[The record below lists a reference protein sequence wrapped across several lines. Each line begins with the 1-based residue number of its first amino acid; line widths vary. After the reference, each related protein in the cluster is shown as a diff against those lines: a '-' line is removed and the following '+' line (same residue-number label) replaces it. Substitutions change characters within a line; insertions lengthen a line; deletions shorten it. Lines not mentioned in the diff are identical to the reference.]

1 MTQSAKTAT
10 NFDLSS
16 LHILR
21 NEIGSVLKDA
31 EVHLREFYDDPDQ
44 APLLLDSAN
53 NLSQLSAIFELIAF
67 NGAGLLA
74 ENLSASYTLLH
85 GNADGDEDEN
95 EILMTDISEAIM
107 LLDRYVE
114 FVLLKETPE
123 PALLLPII
131 NKLGGHLGYA
141 VIESTTLNQNINSVI
156 IADPQANYAS
166 LSTLG
171 LNVRA
176 LTQAYRAGLSVILE
190 NKDGAISDD
199 ERQKLDGMTKAC
211 ALIAQHSDTLFWQS
225 AKTITQNIANDLPLS
240 HAKKRILVYLE
251 QQFSDYLP
259 IEDRRFAEM
268 VSFACNKNKEFAT
281 LANQKYAL
289 NRVSDTKFSE
299 MQRFLFGPNREITD
313 TLNDLIQEQIEA
325 IKQKVDKFVRTS
337 NGMGE
342 IGDMVSIDD
351 IKTEL
356 NSLSQTMTLLELA
369 DASQALTAA
378 SAQVS
383 GWQNPTLEDLDTFL
397 DKLLVAENSAIFLA
411 KSHTPGAVK
420 LPLHNREISLH
431 QLDTSYET
439 LVKEARSNLT
449 AATLALTDYITD
461 SNRDIMNLQNT
472 PEMIR
477 QVAGAAAFLRLS
489 VTSAQLYLLARR
501 LENGLLDK
509 VKTSPDS
516 ELIRISNAWAD
527 VLVAAD
533 FEFENFEENRP
544 TNEQSILIS
553 QNSLN
558 QLVA

>member
-1 MTQSAKTAT
+1 MTQSTKPAT

-21 NEIGSVLKDA
+21 GEINSVLKDA

-53 NLSQLSAIFELIAF
+53 NLSQLSAIFKLIAF

-74 ENLSASYTLLH
+74 KNLSASYTLLH

-131 NKLGGHLGYA
+131 NKLGEHLGHA

-190 NKDGAISDD
+190 NKDGIISDD
-199 ERQKLDGMTKAC
+199 ERQKLDGTTKAC

-313 TLNDLIQEQIEA
+313 TLNNLIQEQIEA
-325 IKQKVDKFVRTS
+325 IKQKVDKFVRAS

-342 IGDMVSIDD
+342 IGDMVNIDD

-356 NSLSQTMTLLELA
+356 NTLSQTMTLLELA

-397 DKLLVAENSAIFLA
+397 DKLLVAENAAIFLA

-489 VTSAQLYLLARR
+489 AISSQLYLLARR

-509 VKTSPDS
+509 VKTSPDN
-516 ELIRISNAWAD
+516 ELIHISNAWAD

>member
-1 MTQSAKTAT
+1 MTQSAKTAS

-16 LHILR
+16 LHILH
-21 NEIGSVLKDA
+21 NEINSVLKDA
-31 EVHLREFYDDPDQ
+31 EMHLREFYDDADQ
-44 APLLLDSAN
+44 APLLLDSVS
-53 NLSQLSAIFELIAF
+53 NLSQLSAIFRLIAF
-67 NGAGLLA
+67 NGADLLVQY
-74 ENLSASYTLLH
+74 LSESYALLH
-85 GNADGDEDEN
+85 KNADNDEDEN
-95 EILMTDISEAIM
+95 EVLMTDISEAIM

-131 NKLGGHLGYA
+131 NKLGEHLGYSA
-141 VIESTTLNQNINSVI
+141 IEAATLSQNINSII
-156 IADPQANYAS
+156 IANPQTNYAS

-171 LNVRA
+171 LNHKA

-190 NKDGAISDD
+190 NKDGIISDD
-199 ERQKLDGMTKAC
+199 ARQKLDNMAKAC

-225 AKTITQNIANDLPLS
+225 AKTITQNIADDLPLS

-289 NRVSDTKFSE
+289 NKVSDAKFSE

-313 TLNDLIQEQIEA
+313 TLNTLIQEQIET
-325 IKQKVDKFVRTS
+325 IKQKVDKFVRAS

-342 IGDMVSIDD
+342 IGSIVNLD
-351 IKTEL
+351 EL
-356 NSLSQTMTLLELA
+356 KLELEILSQTMTLLELTE
-369 DASQALTAA
+369 ASHALKAA
-378 SAQVS
+378 SIEVS
-383 GWQNPTLEDLDTFL
+383 SWQNPTLEDLDTFL
-397 DKLLVAENSAIFLA
+397 DKLLIAENAAIFLA

-431 QLDTSYET
+431 QLDTSYEA
-439 LVKEARSNLT
+439 LVKEARNNLM
-449 AATLALTDYITD
+449 ATSLALTDYLTD
-461 SNRDIMNLQNT
+461 ANRDIMHLQNT

-489 VTSAQLYLLARR
+489 TTSTQLSLLARH
-501 LENGLLDK
+501 LENGLLSKIQSSSDH
-509 VKTSPDS
+509 
-516 ELIRISNAWAD
+516 ELTLISNAWAD

-533 FEFENFEENRP
+533 FDFENFEENRP
-544 TNEQSILIS
+544 TNEKSLLIS

>member
-10 NFDLSS
+10 NFDPSS

-21 NEIGSVLKDA
+21 NEINAVLKDA
-31 EVHLREFYDDPDQ
+31 EMHLREFYDDPDQ
-44 APLLLDSAN
+44 APLLLDSAS
-53 NLSQLSAIFELIAF
+53 NLSQLSAIFKLIVF

-74 ENLSASYTLLH
+74 DHLSASYTLLH
-85 GNADGDEDEN
+85 NNADGDEDEN

-114 FVLLKETPE
+114 FVLLKETPQ

-131 NKLGGHLGYA
+131 NKLGKHLGHTA
-141 VIESTTLNQNINSVI
+141 IESDTLNQNINSII
-156 IADPQANYAS
+156 IANPQANYAS
-166 LSTLG
+166 LSTLK
-171 LNVRA
+171 LNAKA

-190 NKDGAISDD
+190 NKDGIISDD
-199 ERQKLDGMTKAC
+199 EHQKLDGMVKAC

-268 VSFACNKNKEFAT
+268 VSLACNKNKDFAT
-281 LANQKYAL
+281 FANQKYAL
-289 NRVSDTKFSE
+289 NRVSDAKFGE

-313 TLNDLIQEQIEA
+313 TLNDLTQEQLET
-325 IKQKVDKFVRTS
+325 IKQKVDKFVRAS
-337 NGMGE
+337 NGLGE
-342 IGDMVSIDD
+342 IGEMVSVDD
-351 IKTEL
+351 IKDEL
-356 NSLSQTMTLLELA
+356 DTLSRIMILLELT
-369 DASQALTAA
+369 DASQALNAA
-378 SAQVS
+378 SAQIAS
-383 GWQNPTLEDLDTFL
+383 WQNPTLEDLDTFL
-397 DKLLVAENSAIFLA
+397 DKLLVAENAVIFLA

-420 LPLHNREISLH
+420 LPLHNREISLY

-449 AATLALTDYITD
+449 LTTLALTDYLNDD
-461 SNRDIMNLQNT
+461 SRNIMNLQNT

-489 VTSAQLYLLARR
+489 ATSAQLYLLARR

-509 VKTSPDS
+509 IKTAPDG
-516 ELIRISNAWAD
+516 ELTRISNAWAD

-544 TNEQSILIS
+544 TNEQILLIS

-558 QLVA
+558 LLVA

>member
-16 LHILR
+16 LHILH
-21 NEIGSVLKDA
+21 NEINSVLKDA

-53 NLSQLSAIFELIAF
+53 NLTQLSAVFKLISF
-67 NGAGLLA
+67 NGASLLA
-74 ENLSASYTLLH
+74 EYLSKAYTTLH
-85 GNADGDEDEN
+85 ANADGDEDEN
-95 EILMTDISEAIM
+95 EVLMTDISEAVM

-131 NKLGGHLGYA
+131 NKLGEHLGQPA
-141 VIESTTLNQNINSVI
+141 MDATTLKQNINSVI
-156 IADPQANYAS
+156 ISDPKANYTSLNS
-166 LSTLG
+166 LS
-171 LNVRA
+171 LNSRA

-190 NKDGAISDD
+190 YENALSEAD
-199 ERQKLDGMTKAC
+199 RQKLDGMAKAC
-211 ALIAQHSDTLFWQS
+211 ALIAEHSDTLFWQS
-225 AKTITQNIANDLPLS
+225 AKTITHNVASELPLS

-268 VSFACNKNKEFAT
+268 VSFACNKDKEFAI

-289 NRVSDTKFSE
+289 NKVSDAKFGE
-299 MQRFLFGPNREITD
+299 MQRFLFGPNREIID
-313 TLNDLIQEQIEA
+313 TLNELIQEQIEE
-325 IKQKVDKFVRTS
+325 IKQKVDQFVRAI
-337 NGMGE
+337 NGVGE
-342 IGDMVSIDD
+342 IGESVSIGD
-351 IKTEL
+351 ISTEL
-356 NSLSQTMTLLELA
+356 DMLSKTMFLLELT
-369 DASQALTAA
+369 DASQALTEA
-378 SAQVS
+378 SAQVAD
-383 GWQNPTLEDLDTFL
+383 WQNPTLEELDMFL
-397 DKLLVAENSAIFLA
+397 DKLLVAENASIFLA

-449 AATLALTDYITD
+449 AATLALTDYLAD
-461 SNRDIMNLQNT
+461 ENRDALHLQNT
-472 PEMIR
+472 AEMIR

-489 VTSAQLYLLARR
+489 ATASQLYLLARR
-501 LENGLLDK
+501 LDNGLLDK
-509 VKTSPDS
+509 IRTSPDS
-516 ELIRISNAWAD
+516 ELVRISNAWAD
-527 VLVAAD
+527 VLVSAD
-533 FEFENFEENRP
+533 YEFENFEENRP
-544 TNEQSILIS
+544 SNEQSILIS

>member
-53 NLSQLSAIFELIAF
+53 NLSQLSAIFKLIAF

-131 NKLGGHLGYA
+131 NKLGEHLGHVA
-141 VIESTTLNQNINSVI
+141 IESTTLNQNINSVI
-156 IADPQANYAS
+156 IADPQANYTS

-171 LNVRA
+171 LNARA
-176 LTQAYRAGLSVILE
+176 LTQAYRAGLSVVLE
-190 NKDGAISDD
+190 NKDGIISDD
-199 ERQKLDGMTKAC
+199 ERQKLDGMTKVC
-211 ALIAQHSDTLFWQS
+211 AVIAQHSDTLFWQS

-268 VSFACNKNKEFAT
+268 VSFACNKNKDFAT

-313 TLNDLIQEQIEA
+313 TLNDLIQEQLEA
-325 IKQKVDKFVRTS
+325 IKQKVDKFVRAS
-337 NGMGE
+337 NGMAE

-356 NSLSQTMTLLELA
+356 DTLSGTMILLELT
-369 DASQALTAA
+369 DASQALKAA
-378 SAQVS
+378 SSQIGS
-383 GWQNPTLEDLDTFL
+383 WQNPTLEDLDTFL
-397 DKLLVAENSAIFLA
+397 DKLLVAENAAIFLS

-431 QLDTSYET
+431 QLDTSYEA

-449 AATLALTDYITD
+449 AATLALTDYIAD

-477 QVAGAAAFLRLS
+477 QVAGAAVFLRLS
-489 VTSAQLYLLARR
+489 ATSAQLYLLARR

-509 VKTSPDS
+509 VKTAPDG
-516 ELIRISNAWAD
+516 ELARISNAWAD

>member
-1 MTQSAKTAT
+1 
-10 NFDLSS
+10 
-16 LHILR
+16 
-21 NEIGSVLKDA
+21 
-31 EVHLREFYDDPDQ
+31 
-44 APLLLDSAN
+44 
-53 NLSQLSAIFELIAF
+53 
-67 NGAGLLA
+67 
-74 ENLSASYTLLH
+74 
-85 GNADGDEDEN
+85 
-95 EILMTDISEAIM
+95 
-107 LLDRYVE
+107 
-114 FVLLKETPE
+114 
-123 PALLLPII
+123 
-131 NKLGGHLGYA
+131 
-141 VIESTTLNQNINSVI
+141 
-156 IADPQANYAS
+156 
-166 LSTLG
+166 
-171 LNVRA
+171 
-176 LTQAYRAGLSVILE
+176 
-190 NKDGAISDD
+190 
-199 ERQKLDGMTKAC
+199 MTKAC

>member
-53 NLSQLSAIFELIAF
+53 NLSQLSAIFKLIAF

-85 GNADGDEDEN
+85 GNANGDEDEN

-131 NKLGGHLGYA
+131 NKLGGHLGHA

-190 NKDGAISDD
+190 NKDGVISDD

-211 ALIAQHSDTLFWQS
+211 ALIAQHADTLFWQS

-268 VSFACNKNKEFAT
+268 VSFACNKNKDFAT

-299 MQRFLFGPNREITD
+299 MQRFLFGSNREITD
-313 TLNDLIQEQIEA
+313 TLNDLIQEQLET
-325 IKQKVDKFVRTS
+325 IKQKVDKFVRAS

-342 IGDMVSIDD
+342 IGDMVRIDD
-351 IKTEL
+351 IKAEL
-356 NSLSQTMTLLELA
+356 NTLSQTMTLLELA

-397 DKLLVAENSAIFLA
+397 DKLLVAENVAIFLA
-411 KSHTPGAVK
+411 KSHTPRAVK

-431 QLDTSYET
+431 QLDTSYEA

-449 AATLALTDYITD
+449 VATLALTDYIAD

-489 VTSAQLYLLARR
+489 ATSAQLYLLARR

-509 VKTSPDS
+509 VKTAPDG
-516 ELIRISNAWAD
+516 ELARISNAWAD

>member
-1 MTQSAKTAT
+1 MTQSAKTAS

-16 LHILR
+16 LHILH
-21 NEIGSVLKDA
+21 NEINSVLKDA
-31 EVHLREFYDDPDQ
+31 EMHLREFYDDADQ
-44 APLLLDSAN
+44 APLLLDSVS
-53 NLSQLSAIFELIAF
+53 NLSQLSAIFRLIAF
-67 NGAGLLA
+67 NGADLLVQY
-74 ENLSASYTLLH
+74 LSESYALLH
-85 GNADGDEDEN
+85 KNADNDEDEN
-95 EILMTDISEAIM
+95 EVLMTDISEAIM

-131 NKLGGHLGYA
+131 NKLGEHLGYSA
-141 VIESTTLNQNINSVI
+141 IEAATLSQNINSII

-171 LNVRA
+171 LNHKA

-190 NKDGAISDD
+190 NKDGIISDD
-199 ERQKLDGMTKAC
+199 ERQKLDNMTKAC

-225 AKTITQNIANDLPLS
+225 AKTITQNIADDLPLS

-289 NRVSDTKFSE
+289 NKVGDAKFSE

-313 TLNDLIQEQIEA
+313 TLNTLIQEQIET
-325 IKQKVDKFVRTS
+325 IKQKVDKFVRAS

-342 IGDMVSIDD
+342 IGSMVNLD
-351 IKTEL
+351 EL
-356 NSLSQTMTLLELA
+356 KLELETLSQTMTLLELTE
-369 DASQALTAA
+369 ASHALKAA
-378 SAQVS
+378 SIQVS
-383 GWQNPTLEDLDTFL
+383 SWQNPTLEDLDAFL
-397 DKLLVAENSAIFLA
+397 DKLLIAENAAIFLA

-431 QLDTSYET
+431 QLDTSYEA
-439 LVKEARSNLT
+439 LVKEARNNLM
-449 AATLALTDYITD
+449 ATSLALTDYLTD
-461 SNRDIMNLQNT
+461 ANRDIMHLQNA

-489 VTSAQLYLLARR
+489 TTSTQLSLLARH
-501 LENGLLDK
+501 LENGLLSKIQSSSDH
-509 VKTSPDS
+509 
-516 ELIRISNAWAD
+516 ELTLISNAWAD

-533 FEFENFEENRP
+533 FDFENFEENRP
-544 TNEQSILIS
+544 TNEKSLLIS